1 MSTTKNSQ
9 VKSSQCFLEE
19 ERNGYHIKLSYYSP
33 GFKEKDSATLE
44 ESLKIC
50 IQGQFFVLKK
60 TRWGTRL
67 IF

>member
-1 MSTTKNSQ
+1 MGVNVQLWQKLNLTATAS
-9 VKSSQCFLEE
+9 KSKLVQSLK
-19 ERNGYHIKLSYYSP
+19 GIKAQIL
-33 GFKEKDSATLE
+33 ATLE
-44 ESLKIC
+44 QSLKIC

>member
-1 MSTTKNSQ
+1 MTNNEFSVSRTQGVIVQSLK
-9 VKSSQCFLEE
+9 
-19 ERNGYHIKLSYYSP
+19 GIKAQIL
-33 GFKEKDSATLE
+33 ATLE
-44 ESLKIC
+44 QSLKIC